1 MKSNIKRTGQACQ
14 PTSRSCTKTVSKDTV
29 YFNVTKNNEIVKF
42 IKNNLGGLVVALML
56 AIYIFIMLN
65 PDALLQFD
73 FITNFF
79 DWIYGV

>member
-14 PTSRSCTKTVSKDTV
+14 PTSRSYTKTVPKGTV
-29 YFNVTKNNEIVKF
+29 YFNVTKNNGIVKF
-42 IKNNLGGLVVALML
+42 IKNNIGGLIVAVML

-65 PDALLQFD
+65 PNALLQFD
-73 FITNFF
+73 FITDFF